1 MMSRRIFSALSL
13 VLIIA
18 CSDDDSAPLQ
28 PPAPLTADEQIVANC
43 QAIQNGL
50 EKYAATHNGT
60 YGEYEIA
67 WNEIGVALVQLENP
81 YSGEQEPSGLHAG
94 APGQIGIEDYA
105 CGGTVYGYR
114 ITGYGRDHMLT
125 TLESL
130 DNVPADVRYTHDV
143 TVANAYLVMDAA
155 KRFAETNDGVY
166 STDIAGDTNN
176 NGQTLQDMLP
186 NNDHGGL
193 LNNPF
198 TGSATEPQDGLALAT
213 PGAIGHLGADSG
225 SGDIDSFTMEAY
237 DCDGAIM
244 LTLVPYTQYGEVVW
258 RGAYIL
264 RTSIEKFAKAAG
276 HYPHNL
282 DTETT
287 PGGKTVLDLI
297 SETNGD
303 NVPYFINWYN
313 QDHYV
318 PTVGTPT
325 GKFAIAY
332 QPIETAGTVTDY
344 VITGRVVDEIVR
356 LGPKPLP

>member
-1 MMSRRIFSALSL
+1 MRKQNLLSALLLL
-13 VLIIA
+13 VIA
-18 CSDDDSAPLQ
+18 CGEDSATVQ
-28 PPAPLTADEQIVANC
+28 PPTPLTADQQTVANC
-43 QAIQNGL
+43 QAIQDAL
-50 EKYAATHNGT
+50 EKYAAAHNGS
-60 YGEYEIA
+60 YGEYYVSLA
-67 WNEIGVALVQLENP
+67 GFENLKNV
-81 YSGEQEPSGLHAG
+81 YSGEQEPSGLRARS
-94 APGQIGIEDYA
+94 AGQIGIEEYA
-105 CGGTVYGYR
+105 CGGTVSGYR
-114 ITGYGRDHMLT
+114 ITGYGSDHMLI

-186 NNDHGGL
+186 NNDHAGL

-198 TGSATEPQDGLALAT
+198 TGSATEPQDGLGLGT
-213 PGAIGHLGADSG
+213 PGAIGHLGSDSG
-225 SGDIDSFTMEAY
+225 SGDIDSFVMEAY

-244 LTLVPYTQYGEVVW
+244 LTLVPYTAYGEVIW
-258 RGAYIL
+258 GGTYSL
-264 RTSIEKFAKAAG
+264 RAAIELFAKAAA

-287 PGGKTVLDLI
+287 PGGKTVLDLV
-297 SETNGD
+297 SEMTDGH
-303 NVPYFINWYN
+303 VPYFVNWYT
-313 QDHYV
+313 QEHYV
-318 PTVGTPT
+318 PMLGTPT
-325 GKFAIAY
+325 GKFTIGY

-344 VITGRVVDEIVR
+344 VIIGRAVNELLR